1 MPQQAPISPQTLH
14 EKMNAGYPKR
24 VTGGSS
30 GSVVTTSND
39 TTIVTEQVTA
49 SVLFDYNVTLSGLQT
64 GDGIDC
70 VERELVIANGQ
81 TDATQNGIYYMN
93 SGAWTRHSQPIYG
106 GLTVAINKGFKY
118 GDTLWQAATPDG
130 KAEKGV
136 DVIRFEEVSA
146 SKAIR
151 ESEKSAAGKMAVL
164 MRMIYNLKRELLCK
178 INDRYEVICHASSF
192 AAGVWSAVNGVST
205 VVPFNTLV
213 YTPTDGSF
221 ALGEFTAGR
230 SGYYDVDVYLF
241 NQLLVAP
248 PGALVYLQIA
258 GSLDIYDCDSRQI
271 NTERFYLQG
280 SRKVWCAKGGK
291 IYAAV
296 RHDQATPIDINS
308 VAAPGADGY
317 ISISYAGTG
326 RAANHS

>member
-1 MPQQAPISPQTLH
+1 MGKLKNSIQY
-14 EKMNAGYPKR
+14 K
-24 VTGGSS
+24 
-30 GSVVTTSND
+30 
-39 TTIVTEQVTA
+39 TINRKALT
-49 SVLFDYNVTLSGLQT
+49 F
-64 GDGIDC
+64 
-70 VERELVIANGQ
+70 IA
-81 TDATQNGIYYMN
+81 
-93 SGAWTRHSQPIYG
+93 
-106 GLTVAINKGFKY
+106 
-118 GDTLWQAATPDG
+118 
-130 KAEKGV
+130 
-136 DVIRFEEVSA
+136 EEVSNVSNTNLEKKPGDVIIEQIDA
-146 SKAIR
+146 AGL
-151 ESEKSAAGKMAVL
+151 ESEKSAAGKMAFL
-164 MRMIYNLKRELLCK
+164 MKMLYNLKRELLCK
-178 INDRYEVICHASSF
+178 INDRYEVVCHASSF
-192 AAGVWSAVNGVST
+192 AAGVWSAINGVST

-221 ALGEFTAGR
+221 SLGEFTAGR

-241 NQLLVAP
+241 NQLLTAP

-296 RHDQATPIDINS
+296 RHDQVTPIDINS
-308 VAAPGADGY
+308 VVAPGADGY